1 MKLKRVIQYSD
12 LYPEEVG
19 NLPDAQSFI
28 KGLRR
33 EDLCNITANMM
44 TRLNGMPFYDP
55 ALDPR
60 KNEYDF
66 VGFFLSN
73 RDPVFTQDIIKR
85 HEAAVRQ
92 LPENITGGFVATSK
106 VAIMSFQR
114 LFFSV
119 IPETKQNY
127 STQIEKDFS
136 RALLRVNED
145 VYEAD
150 YDADKHQAEPLD
162 LRLAH
167 LYLAYYYAN
176 EDVESSDVHDA
187 FRRQITKSITLF
199 SFLFRSKDKRIKKL
213 RAKFMA
219 HYHIGNWVEY
229 ILPHIMTI
237 HYLKEK
243 SGLLKIKG
251 DHKQGRKA
259 RRVIEKSCIDKEA
272 LIPVSNNP
280 DFMVFRSKPYIRMK
294 KYHYAITSMTFV
306 VEHLFNS
313 VYFELKSFRKD
324 AGFMSDDEFR
334 QYYTTEFS
342 QKYMF
347 EGYVKQCMPSTV
359 ICSVSGSQCDALLE
373 QVKNNGVNTDGIVP
387 PDYYLKVPEGCII
400 FEYKDAL
407 TSAKV
412 KESRNAEKLFADI
425 RRNFY
430 ENDKG
435 SHKGVT
441 QLLDSAKAIQEGAFF
456 FDNLETDSIIYP
468 VLVVDNPVYSMRG
481 MHTILEYMMRDE
493 CNRRGLRSETIKPL
507 VLMDVATLKLYSDY
521 LNSNGL
527 VDTFEQYYQHINP
540 NGAKA
545 KNDPFEMLISFTE
558 FMKDKE
564 IGNMQKVIDRLLRE
578 AAPLL
583 RQYKD

>member
-1 MKLKRVIQYSD
+1 
-12 LYPEEVG
+12 
-19 NLPDAQSFI
+19 
-28 KGLRR
+28 
-33 EDLCNITANMM
+33 
-44 TRLNGMPFYDP
+44 MPFFDP
-55 ALDPR
+55 TLDPR

-66 VGFFLSN
+66 VRFFLSD
-73 RDPVFTQDIIKR
+73 RDPVFTQDVINR
-85 HEAAVRQ
+85 HAVAVRQ
-92 LPENITGGFVATSK
+92 LPDNIKGGFVATSK
-106 VAIMSFQR
+106 AAIMSFQR

-119 IPETKQNY
+119 TPETKQNY
-127 STQIEKDFS
+127 SPQIEKDFS
-136 RALLRVNED
+136 RALLRVNEN
-145 VYEAD
+145 VYEAN
-150 YDADKHQAEPLD
+150 YDADKHLAEPLD

-176 EDVESSDVHDA
+176 DDVESSDIQNT

-199 SFLFRSKDKRIKKL
+199 SFLFHSKDKRIKKL

-219 HYHIGNWVEY
+219 HYRIGNWVEY

-237 HYLKEK
+237 HNLNGE

-272 LIPVSNNP
+272 LIPVSDNP
-280 DFMVFRSKPYIRMK
+280 DYMAFRSKPYIRMK
-294 KYHYAITSMTFV
+294 KHHYAITNMTFV
-306 VEHLFNS
+306 VEHMFNS

-324 AGFMSDDEFR
+324 AGFMSDDAFR

-347 EGYVKQCMPSTV
+347 EGYVHQCTLSTV
-359 ICSVSGSQCDALLE
+359 VRSVSGSQCDALLK
-373 QVKNNGVNTDGIVP
+373 QAKKNGKNTDSVVP
-387 PDYYLKVPEGCII
+387 PDYYLKVAEGCIVI
-400 FEYKDAL
+400 EYKDAL

-425 RRNFY
+425 KRHFF

-441 QLLDSAKAIQEGAFF
+441 QLLDSAKAIQEGTFF
-456 FDNLETDSIIYP
+456 FDNPETDSVIYP

-481 MHTILEYMMRDE
+481 MHTVFEYWMREE
-493 CNRRGLRSETIKPL
+493 CKKRGLRSETIKPL
-507 VLMDVATLKLYSDY
+507 ILMDVATLKLYSDY

-527 VDTFEQYYQHINP
+527 VTTFEQYYQHIHP
-540 NGAKA
+540 DGVIA
-545 KNDPFEMLISFTE
+545 KNEPFEMLISFTE

-564 IGNMQKVIDRLLRE
+564 IGNMKKVIDRLLLE

-583 RQYKD
+583 RENN

>member
-12 LYPEEVG
+12 LYPEESD

-33 EDLCNITANMM
+33 EDLCTITANMM

-60 KNEYDF
+60 KEEYDF
-66 VGFFLSN
+66 VRFFLSV
-73 RDPVFTQDIIKR
+73 RDPIFTQDVINR
-85 HEAAVRQ
+85 HAAAVRR
-92 LPENITGGFVATSK
+92 LPESIKDGFVATSK

-119 IPETKQNY
+119 IPDTKQDF
-127 STQIEKDFS
+127 STQVEKDFS

-150 YDADKHQAEPLD
+150 YDGDKHLTEPLD
-162 LRLAH
+162 LRLAY
-167 LYLAYYYAN
+167 LYLAYNYAN
-176 EDVESSDVHDA
+176 EDVDSSDIHDA
-187 FRRQITKSITLF
+187 FRRQLIKSITLF
-199 SFLFRSKDKRIKKL
+199 SFLFRSKDKRIKLL
-213 RAKFMA
+213 RARFMA
-219 HYHIGNWVEY
+219 HFHIGNWVEY
-229 ILPHIMTI
+229 IIPHIMTF

-251 DHKQGRKA
+251 DHKSGRKA
-259 RRVIEKSCIDKEA
+259 RRVIERSCIEKDA
-272 LIPVSNNP
+272 LIPVTDNP
-280 DFMVFRSKPYIRMK
+280 DYLVFRGKPYIRIK
-294 KYHYAITSMTFV
+294 KHHYAITNMTFV

-347 EGYVKQCMPSTV
+347 EGYVKQCIPSTV
-359 ICSVSGSQCDALLE
+359 VKSVSGSQCDALLE
-373 QVKNNGVNTDGIVP
+373 LAKNNGVNTDGIVP

-412 KESRNAEKLFADI
+412 KESRNAEKLFSDI
-425 RRNFY
+425 KRNFF

-456 FDNLETDSIIYP
+456 FDNLENDSVIYP

-493 CNRRGLRSETIKPL
+493 CKRRGLRSETIKPL

-527 VDTFEQYYQHINP
+527 VATFEQYYQHINP

-564 IGNMQKVIDRLLRE
+564 IGNKHKVFDRLLRE

-583 RQYKD
+583 RHYN

>member
-12 LYPEEVG
+12 LYPEESG

-33 EDLCNITANMM
+33 EYLCNLTANMM
-44 TRLNGMPFYDP
+44 KRLNGMPFYD
-55 ALDPR
+55 ASLDPR
-60 KNEYDF
+60 KEEYDF
-66 VGFFLSN
+66 VRFFLSV
-73 RDPVFTQDIIKR
+73 RDPVFTQDVINR
-85 HEAAVRQ
+85 HAAAVKR
-92 LPENITGGFVATSK
+92 LPESIKDGFVATSK

-119 IPETKQNY
+119 IPDTKQDY
-127 STQIEKDFS
+127 STQVEKDFS

-145 VYEAD
+145 VYEAV
-150 YDADKHQAEPLD
+150 YDGDKHLSEPLD
-162 LRLAH
+162 LRLAY
-167 LYLAYYYAN
+167 LYLAYNYAN
-176 EDVESSDVHDA
+176 EDVDSSDIHDA
-187 FRRQITKSITLF
+187 FRRQLIKSITLF
-199 SFLFRSKDKRIKKL
+199 SFLFRSKDKRIKLL
-213 RAKFMA
+213 RARFMA
-219 HYHIGNWVEY
+219 HFHIGNWVEY
-229 ILPHIMTI
+229 IIPHIMTI
-237 HYLKEK
+237 HNLKEK

-251 DHKQGRKA
+251 DHKSGRKA
-259 RRVIEKSCIDKEA
+259 RRVIERSCIDKEA
-272 LIPVSNNP
+272 LIPVTDNP
-280 DFMVFRSKPYIRMK
+280 DYMVFRGKPYIRIK
-294 KYHYAITSMTFV
+294 KHHYAITNMTFV
-306 VEHLFNS
+306 VEHMFNS

-373 QVKNNGVNTDGIVP
+373 QAKNNGVNTDGIVP

-425 RRNFY
+425 KRNFF

-456 FDNLETDSIIYP
+456 FDNLE
-468 VLVVDNPVYSMRG
+468 
-481 MHTILEYMMRDE
+481 
-493 CNRRGLRSETIKPL
+493 
-507 VLMDVATLKLYSDY
+507 
-521 LNSNGL
+521 
-527 VDTFEQYYQHINP
+527 
-540 NGAKA
+540 
-545 KNDPFEMLISFTE
+545 
-558 FMKDKE
+558 
-564 IGNMQKVIDRLLRE
+564 
-578 AAPLL
+578 
-583 RQYKD
+583 